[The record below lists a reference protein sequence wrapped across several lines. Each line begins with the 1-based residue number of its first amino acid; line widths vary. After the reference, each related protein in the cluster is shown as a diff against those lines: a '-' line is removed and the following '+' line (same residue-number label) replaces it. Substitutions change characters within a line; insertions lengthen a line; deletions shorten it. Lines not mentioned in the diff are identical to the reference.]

1 MTYRFT
7 EHGVGY
13 RAGHALRP
21 WRPQYSTIVDWT
33 PPNSRVLDVG
43 CGDGILGKKLAKEK
57 GCRVFG
63 FDLDPTGVAAA
74 KQQGV
79 NACVHDAD
87 RPFPYKKGQFDVVI
101 CNEVLEFVR
110 DPNFVVSEILRV
122 GKAAIVE
129 FPNFGFWFYRLQML
143 AGHFPSL
150 SLYGHTVWETR
161 QTKFFTLADFL
172 RFPALKKTHSTRH
185 AGIDWS
191 NRRVGFL
198 ASRFPNLCARSVLL
212 QLVKT

>member
-13 RAGHALRP
+13 RVGLALQS

-33 PPNSRVLDVG
+33 PSNSTVLDAG
-43 CGDGILGKKLAKEK
+43 CGDGVLGEKLQKEK
-57 GCRVFG
+57 GSTVFG
-63 FDLDPTGVAAA
+63 FDLDPIGVTAAIRR
-74 KQQGV
+74 GV
-79 NACVHDAD
+79 NARVHDAD
-87 RPFPYKKGQFDVVI
+87 HPFPYKKGQFDVVI

-122 GKAAIVE
+122 GKMAIVE

-143 AGHFPSL
+143 LGRFPTL
-150 SLYGHTVWETR
+150 ALYGHTVWDTG

-172 RFPALKKTHSTRH
+172 AFPAVKNARIAHC
-185 AGIDWS
+185 AGIDWK
-191 NRRVGFL
+191 NRHVSLL
-198 ASRFPNLCARSVLL
+198 ATRLPNLFARSVIVRL
-212 QLVKT
+212 T